1 MNFQARLEERI
12 AKCGNPICL
21 GMDPVLK
28 LIDPCCPDGSA
39 EDKIKRFY
47 SEILENIARVKPVT
61 VKTVLQG
68 REGDIATGMRR
79 ALFEGVNPVTDPKGR
94 SFARVT
100 TECDGETLNVS
111 EPVMPKERLLVLGG
125 GHIALPVCEF
135 AAKCGF
141 EVHIV
146 DDRPEFA
153 NKRRFPDAAAVTCDS
168 FENGILKFGVTPF
181 DYVVV
186 ITRGHRHD
194 ADCLRVLLPGE
205 EPAYLGMI
213 GSRRRTKGLL
223 EMLKEE
229 GFDTDRLGKI
239 CTPIGLDIGAITPA
253 EIAVSI
259 LSEVI
264 AYKRKPEH
272 GAPGRCCADSD
283 LELST
288 LEYLAENHDPKAVVT
303 VVETKGSTPRGTGAK
318 MAVSPLGKVTGSI
331 GGGCSE
337 AAVIQDAVR
346 IIGTGRYK
354 LVDIDLTGEV
364 AESDGMVCGGT
375 MLVLVEDGTEQ

>member
-1 MNFQARLEERI
+1 MSNCYA
-12 AKCGNPICL
+12 
-21 GMDPVLK
+21 
-28 LIDPCCPDGSA
+28 
-39 EDKIKRFY
+39 
-47 SEILENIARVKPVT
+47 EILEQIAQVKPVT
-61 VKTVLQG
+61 VKTVIRG
-68 REGDIATGMRR
+68 REGLIAEGLRR
-79 ALFEGVNPVTDPKGR
+79 TLSEGVTPVVDPKGR

-100 TECDGETLNVS
+100 AERDGDTLTVC

-125 GHIALPVCEF
+125 GHIALPVCAF
-135 AAKCGF
+135 AANCGF

-153 NKRRFPDAAAVTCDS
+153 NRARFPDAADVVCDS
-168 FENGILKFGVTPF
+168 FENGIRRFGVSPF

-194 ADCLRVLLPGE
+194 ADCLRVLLTGA

-223 EMLKEE
+223 EMLADE
-229 GFDTDRLGKI
+229 GFDTDLLGRI

-253 EIAVSI
+253 EIAISI

-272 GAPGRCCADSD
+272 GSPGRCCADSD

-288 LEYLAENHDPKAVVT
+288 LAYLAENHDPKAIVT
-303 VVETKGSTPRGTGAK
+303 VIETKGSTPRGTGAK

-337 AAVIQDAVR
+337 AAVIHDAVR

-354 LVDIDLTGEV
+354 LVEIDLTGEV

-375 MLVLVEDGTEQ
+375 MLVLVEDACET

>member
-1 MNFQARLEERI
+1 M
-12 AKCGNPICL
+12 
-21 GMDPVLK
+21 
-28 LIDPCCPDGSA
+28 
-39 EDKIKRFY
+39 
-47 SEILENIARVKPVT
+47 ENIYREIINRLSDNQAVALETVIHGEAGEIKGGLRRRLTAVT
-61 VKTVLQG
+61 
-68 REGDIATGMRR
+68 
-79 ALFEGVNPVTDPKGR
+79 PVTDAKGR

-100 TECDGETLNVS
+100 AEAAENGLVVL
-111 EPVMPKERLLVLGG
+111 EPVLPQERLIVLGG

-135 AAKCGF
+135 GAKCGF
-141 EVHIV
+141 TVTVI
-146 DDRPEFA
+146 DDRPDFA
-153 NKRRFPDAAAVTCDS
+153 NRSRFPDAAEVLCDS
-168 FENGILKFGVTPF
+168 FENGIRRLSITPF

-194 ADCLRVLLPGE
+194 ADCLRALLPGVF
-205 EPAYLGMI
+205 PAYLGMI

-223 EMLKEE
+223 EMLKDE
-229 GFDTDRLGKI
+229 GFDEDRLARI
-239 CTPIGLDIGAITPA
+239 CTPIGLNIGAVTPG

-264 AYKRKPEH
+264 AYKRLPEH
-272 GAPGRCCADSD
+272 GDPNRYCNDSD
-283 LELST
+283 VELST
-288 LEYLAENHDPKAVVT
+288 LRYLAENHEPKAVVT
-303 VVETKGSTPRGTGAK
+303 VIETKGSTPRGTGAK
-318 MAVSPLGKVTGSI
+318 MSVSPLGKVTGSI

-375 MLVLVEDGTEQ
+375 MKVLVEDACEQ

>member
-1 MNFQARLEERI
+1 MSNL
-12 AKCGNPICL
+12 
-21 GMDPVLK
+21 
-28 LIDPCCPDGSA
+28 
-39 EDKIKRFY
+39 Y
-47 SEILENIARVKPVT
+47 SEILEHLARIEPVT
-61 VKTVLQG
+61 VETVIHGESGEIAAGLQ
-68 REGDIATGMRR
+68 RE
-79 ALFEGVNPVTDPKGR
+79 LSKGVTPVIDPKGR

-100 TECDGETLNVS
+100 AEYDGDALTVS
-111 EPVMPKERLLVLGG
+111 EPVMPQERLIVLGG

-135 AAKCGF
+135 GAKCGF
-141 EVHIV
+141 AVHVV
-146 DDRPEFA
+146 DDRPDFA
-153 NKRRFPDAAAVTCDS
+153 NRRRFPDAAEVICDS
-168 FENGILKFGVTPF
+168 FENGIRELGITPF
-181 DYVVV
+181 DFVVV

-194 ADCLRVLLPGE
+194 ADCLRALLPGE
-205 EPAYLGMI
+205 MPAYLGMI

-229 GFDTDRLGKI
+229 GFNPERLSAI

-264 AYKRKPEH
+264 AWKRMPEH

-288 LEYLAENHDPKAVVT
+288 LQYLAENHDPKAIVT
-303 VVETKGSTPRGTGAK
+303 VIETKGSTPRGAGAK

-337 AAVIQDAVR
+337 AAVIHDAVR

-354 LVDIDLTGEV
+354 IVEIDLTGEV

-375 MLVLVEDGTEQ
+375 MKVLVEDACEG

>member
-1 MNFQARLEERI
+1 MNNIYQDILNHLADKQAVALETLIQGKSGSIAEGLRRRL
-12 AKCGNPICL
+12 
-21 GMDPVLK
+21 V
-28 LIDPCCPDGSA
+28 
-39 EDKIKRFY
+39 
-47 SEILENIARVKPVT
+47 PVT
-61 VKTVLQG
+61 
-68 REGDIATGMRR
+68 
-79 ALFEGVNPVTDPKGR
+79 PVRDAKGR

-100 TECDGETLNVS
+100 AEQTEAGLLVQ
-111 EPVMPKERLLVLGG
+111 EPVLPQERLIILGG
-125 GHIALPVCEF
+125 GHIALPVCQF
-135 AAKCGF
+135 GATCGF
-141 EVHIV
+141 TVCVV
-146 DDRPEFA
+146 DDRPDFA
-153 NKRRFPDAAAVTCDS
+153 NRARFPEAAEVLCDS
-168 FENGILKFGVTPF
+168 FENGIRRLKITPF

-194 ADCLRVLLPGE
+194 ADCLRVLLPGTW
-205 EPAYLGMI
+205 PAYLGMI

-229 GFDTDRLGKI
+229 GFDADRLARI
-239 CTPIGLDIGAITPA
+239 CTPIGLNIGAVTPG

-264 AYKRKPEH
+264 AYKRLPEH
-272 GAPGRCCADSD
+272 GDPNRYCNDSD
-283 LELST
+283 VELST
-288 LEYLAENHDPKAVVT
+288 LQYLAENHEPKAVVT
-303 VVETKGSTPRGTGAK
+303 VIETKGSTPRGTGAK

-354 LVDIDLTGEV
+354 IVDIDLTGEV

-375 MLVLVEDGTEQ
+375 MKVLVEDALDA

>member
-1 MNFQARLEERI
+1 MSNLYA
-12 AKCGNPICL
+12 
-21 GMDPVLK
+21 
-28 LIDPCCPDGSA
+28 
-39 EDKIKRFY
+39 
-47 SEILENIARVKPVT
+47 EILEQIKRVKPVT
-61 VKTVLQG
+61 VRTVIEG
-68 REGDIATGMRR
+68 REGEIQSGLRR
-79 ALFEGVNPVTDPKGR
+79 ELREGVSPVTDPKGR
-94 SFARVT
+94 RFARVT
-100 TECDGETLNVS
+100 AEYDGDRLTVS

-135 AAKCGF
+135 SAKCGF

-153 NKRRFPDAAAVTCDS
+153 NRSRFPEAAEVLCDS
-168 FENGILKFGVTPF
+168 FENGIRRFGVTPF

-194 ADCLRVLLPGE
+194 ADCLRVLLPGG

-213 GSRRRTKGLL
+213 GSRRRTKGLIAML
-223 EMLKEE
+223 EEE
-229 GFDTDRLGKI
+229 GFDPGRLGKI

-272 GAPGRCCADSD
+272 GAPGRCCLDSD

-288 LEYLAENHDPKAVVT
+288 LQYLAENRDPKAIVT
-303 VVETKGSTPRGTGAK
+303 VIETKGSTPRGTGAK

-337 AAVIQDAVR
+337 AAVIHDAVR

-375 MLVLVEDGTEQ
+375 MRVLVEDY

>member
-1 MNFQARLEERI
+1 MSNFYA
-12 AKCGNPICL
+12 
-21 GMDPVLK
+21 
-28 LIDPCCPDGSA
+28 
-39 EDKIKRFY
+39 
-47 SEILENIARVKPVT
+47 EILEQIGRVKPVT
-61 VKTVLQG
+61 IKTVIEGTEG
-68 REGDIATGMRR
+68 RIADGMRR
-79 ALFEGVNPVTDPKGR
+79 TLFDGVSPVTDPKGR

-100 TECDGETLNVS
+100 AEYDGETLTVC

-153 NKRRFPDAAAVTCDS
+153 NRSRFPDAAEVVCDS
-168 FENGILKFGVTPF
+168 FENGIRRFGVTPF

-194 ADCLRVLLPGE
+194 ADCLRVLLRGE

-213 GSRRRTKGLL
+213 GSRRRTRGLL

-264 AYKRKPEH
+264 AWKRMPEH

-288 LEYLAENHDPKAVVT
+288 LQYLAENHDPKAIVT
-303 VVETKGSTPRGTGAK
+303 VIETKGSTPRGAGAK

-337 AAVIQDAVR
+337 AAVIHDAVR

-354 LVDIDLTGEV
+354 IVEIDLTGEV

-375 MLVLVEDGTEQ
+375 MKVLVEDACEG

>member
-1 MNFQARLEERI
+1 M
-12 AKCGNPICL
+12 G
-21 GMDPVLK
+21 K
-28 LIDPCCPDGSA
+28 LYA
-39 EDKIKRFY
+39 
-47 SEILENIARVKPVT
+47 EILSELAANRAVALETKIDGEAGEIRSGLKRR
-61 VKTVLQG
+61 L
-68 REGDIATGMRR
+68 TG
-79 ALFEGVNPVTDPKGR
+79 VSPVTDAHGR

-100 TECDGETLNVS
+100 AEKNEGELTVR
-111 EPVMPKERLLVLGG
+111 EPVLPQERLIVLGG
-125 GHIALPVCEF
+125 GHIALPVCQMG
-135 AAKCGF
+135 AMCGF
-141 EVHIV
+141 TVCVV
-146 DDRPEFA
+146 DDRPDFA
-153 NKRRFPDAAAVTCDS
+153 NRARFPQAAQVLCES
-168 FENGILKFGVTPF
+168 FENGIRQLKITPF

-194 ADCLRVLLPGE
+194 ADCLRALLPGE

-213 GSRRRTKGLL
+213 GSRRRTRGLL
-223 EMLKEE
+223 QMLKEE
-229 GFDTDRLGKI
+229 GFDETRLSRI
-239 CTPIGLDIGAITPA
+239 CTPIGLNIGAVTPA

-264 AYKRKPEH
+264 AYKRLPEH
-272 GAPGRCCADSD
+272 GAPGRYCNDSD
-283 LELST
+283 VELST
-288 LEYLAENHDPKAVVT
+288 LRYLAENRDPKAIVT
-303 VVETKGSTPRGTGAK
+303 VIETKGSTPRGTGAK

-375 MLVLVEDGTEQ
+375 MKVLVEDGCAE